1 MFFIGFSKQPTGKSF
16 TKFEQL
22 MRKEADPHYR
32 RVLVLFSSDSG
43 NASKLFSFLFKAD
56 CELVSTGSM
65 LLLKSCCAVM
75 DAEIFSLVK
84 PAAMMVAVGTLEVST
99 ARLLWVELVS
109 DSASPCFCVGSW
121 LTVVEIVEV
130 GFWLV
135 RLLTV
140 EDWGEERPILAS
152 HSIRILVSSFD
163 LGILNV
169 LIINIKDRSQIIC
182 KTLKK

>member
-1 MFFIGFSKQPTGKSF
+1 MCEWESLESVYKMFFIGFSKQPTGKSF

-65 LLLKSCCAVM
+65 LLLKSCCTVT
-75 DAEIFSLVK
+75 DAEIFPLVK

-109 DSASPCFCVGSW
+109 DSASPCFCVGS
-121 LTVVEIVEV
+121 
-130 GFWLV
+130 
-135 RLLTV
+135 
-140 EDWGEERPILAS
+140 
-152 HSIRILVSSFD
+152 
-163 LGILNV
+163 
-169 LIINIKDRSQIIC
+169 
-182 KTLKK
+182 